1 MDAWLRDRACKHVL
15 LPSFGSN
22 LGRSVT
28 SESDGDSDMEVDDA
42 RAGGLAQL
50 ERSVR
55 ARTGGPVPLTSDG
68 RPKLT
73 GGPPPRPAYVQAAM
87 DREAAAAAA
96 AATAAASSSA
106 AASGSAA
113 PDLGGEALA
122 APGGAGGLPSPATP
136 QWPPPGATEEQL
148 EEWLDQILRL
158 PEDEALTARADSL
171 KERLEELREER
182 RKTVDPVVDFL
193 HQVEPQM
200 EREPEMEQEPLMDR
214 GRVISFTRCWRLFS
228 RAGSRG
234 RWVTQIWQP
243 GRWYGQRAT
252 MDPRFAGEFV
262 TYSAQTCGTEIWRP
276 LLRAGQWYHQ
286 VWQPGRWHCPPGT
299 FAYAAEGELVIYLT
313 PQWRLLWR
321 AGRWESQLER
331 YGQRWESQHSQDA
344 GGSPAAGGER
354 LEIGM
359 RERLEAAMRSMR
371 SRGLENGIV
380 SHCLVCN
387 DTPSRSMMC
396 PRCDRIFRDLV
407 KWAASLVPT
416 SFPPSWLRSTR
427 SCVSDDSGAS
437 VILLCPVCLT
447 DLPAEAADA
456 WTSSSPY
463 INSFCPI
470 CKESLLHTV
479 RWARFGYDFWV

>member
-1 MDAWLRDRACKHVL
+1 MRAVFVEALLHPRCHCDRRV
-15 LPSFGSN
+15 
-22 LGRSVT
+22 
-28 SESDGDSDMEVDDA
+28 
-42 RAGGLAQL
+42 RAGPALTHFDGGVTHLRVAPSMRMQLVRRGTGNGCVAQ
-50 ERSVR
+50 RSR
-55 ARTGGPVPLTSDG
+55 LQTR
-68 RPKLT
+68 
-73 GGPPPRPAYVQAAM
+73 
-87 DREAAAAAA
+87 AAAEFWFEPGPQWLG
-96 AATAAASSSA
+96 
-106 AASGSAA
+106 ASGRR
-113 PDLGGEALA
+113 
-122 APGGAGGLPSPATP
+122 
-136 QWPPPGATEEQL
+136 GATERFA
-148 EEWLDQILRL
+148 WRVM
-158 PEDEALTARADSL
+158 
-171 KERLEELREER
+171 ERER
-182 RKTVDPVVDFL
+182 VDFL

-344 GGSPAAGGER
+344 GGSPPAGGER

-359 RERLEAAMRSMR
+359 RERLEAAMRCMR
-371 SRGLENGIV
+371 SRELENGIV

-387 DTPSRSMMC
+387 GTPSRSMMC

-416 SFPPSWLRSTR
+416 SFPPSWQRSTR

-437 VILLCPVCLT
+437 VILLCPVCST

-479 RWARFGYDFWV
+479 RWARFGYDCWL